1 MVTPATVGGVWS
13 CVLMAAIC
21 PVPGCSGPGLLVPS
35 GSHCL
40 RRHHN
45 YATSQT
51 GKPRLTVHPHR
62 DIETPRSRALE
73 PLFCLL
79 PQQWRTPGLL
89 KRGPT
94 GIALGFPSSH
104 YGAAGTQEAPGRA
117 LDWKWGTGSGLGSAL
132 GHLWPPV
139 PQLLQRRWASDVR
152 GAEDGGPPMLDDR
165 SGDRRPSGGPANLRP
180 RPHC

>member
-1 MVTPATVGGVWS
+1 MPLHRQVNQGSRCTPHEVWGVR
-13 CVLMAAIC
+13 C
-21 PVPGCSGPGLLVPS
+21 
-35 GSHCL
+35 
-40 RRHHN
+40 
-45 YATSQT
+45 
-51 GKPRLTVHPHR
+51 
-62 DIETPRSRALE
+62 IETPRSRAPE

-79 PQQWRTPGLL
+79 PQQWRAPGLL
-89 KRGPT
+89 KTGPT

-117 LDWKWGTGSGLGSAL
+117 LDWDWGTGAGLGSAL

-152 GAEDGGPPMLDDR
+152 GTEDGGPPMLDDR

-180 RPHC
+180 QASLLRFPRPPAWTSTGIQCLVTIQRHSLSDTVCHTQDS